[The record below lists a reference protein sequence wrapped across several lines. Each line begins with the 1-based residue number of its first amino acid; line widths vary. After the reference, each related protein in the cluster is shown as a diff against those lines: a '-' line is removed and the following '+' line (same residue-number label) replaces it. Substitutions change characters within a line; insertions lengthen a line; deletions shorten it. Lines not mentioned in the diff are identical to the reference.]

1 MSLVSVNLNNMIRT
15 EEVYKIGKIGKPHGV
30 QGEVSL
36 MFSDDVFD
44 RVDADYLVLMV
55 DGILVPFFF
64 EEYRFKNGETALVKF
79 CDIDTKEQAQELT
92 GCDVFFPKKLSDRD
106 ENELTW
112 EELAGFEVLNAD
124 DNDSL
129 IGILSYVD
137 DATENVLF
145 CVEKPD
151 GNEVLIPASDDFII
165 SVDAKKRKLSVS
177 LPEGL
182 LELDWTKSPATC
194 KNNKKTR
201 VTRNI

>member
-1 MSLVSVNLNNMIRT
+1 M
-15 EEVYKIGKIGKPHGV
+15 K
-30 QGEVSL
+30 GEVSL

-64 EEYRFKNGETALVKF
+64 EEYRFKSGETALVKF

-112 EELAGFEVLNAD
+112 DELEGFEILNAD
-124 DNDSL
+124 DNDSR
-129 IGILSYVD
+129 IGTLSYVD

-145 CVEKPD
+145 SVEKPD
-151 GNEVLIPASDDFII
+151 GNEVLIPASDEFII
-165 SVDAKKRKLSVS
+165 SVDAENRKIRVS

-182 LELDWTKSPATC
+182 LDLS
-194 KNNKKTR
+194 
-201 VTRNI
+201 

>member
-1 MSLVSVNLNNMIRT
+1 MPANLNNMIRT

-30 QGEVSL
+30 KGEVSL

-64 EEYRFKNGETALVKF
+64 EEYRFKSGETALVKF
-79 CDIDTKEQAQELT
+79 CDIDIKEQAQELT
-92 GCDVFFPKKLSDRD
+92 GCDVFFPKKFSDRD

-112 EELAGFEVLNAD
+112 DKLEGFEILNAD
-124 DNDSL
+124 DNDSR
-129 IGILSYVD
+129 IGTLSYVD

-145 CVEKPD
+145 SVEKPD
-151 GNEVLIPASDDFII
+151 GNEVLIPASDEFII
-165 SVDAKKRKLSVS
+165 SVDAENRKIRVS

-182 LELDWTKSPATC
+182 LDLS
-194 KNNKKTR
+194 
-201 VTRNI
+201 